1 MAKNA
6 PAPVPPITTLP
17 DLIDHLK
24 AAAQVELSTIPLY
37 LYATYSIKT
46 RGYSQWAA
54 GASAQR
60 TMIGISI
67 EEMLH
72 LTLVRNLLIAV
83 GDTDFRLY
91 DEQVVPTYPSPMLKR
106 EPELTLHLRKLSTD
120 QVANTF
126 MGIELP
132 DQHLKELLGDIAPY
146 DSLGEF
152 YARIEQGIRNLSLAG
167 AHGSDGAQAPDAIDW
182 TKAKK
187 DLWKFQYHRGYWNQ
201 NGGSD
206 QPLVIIDENSA
217 IQAMQIIVDQ
227 GEGAPGDNYSLPDPI
242 VRTDDHPPEK
252 LGKWQASH
260 FAKFSAIAK
269 GLDGIGVVVDD
280 NGRQKY
286 TIDDSEVIWP
296 VLDDPKLATVD
307 ADQPVKEL
315 MEFSNAVYCYV
326 LALLDTIYRTPM
338 EAMDPSNKQPFTDS
352 TRYAYERGFIA
363 VMQGVLYP
371 VADLLVRTPLKAS
384 EPSTHAGPPFEFYAF
399 TTKNARGRL
408 TPKADLV
415 ALCGKLLERFPSLG
429 GDDGVQRQIT
439 LLPDI
444 ELG

>member
-1 MAKNA
+1 MARNAPA

-91 DEQVVPTYPSPMLKR
+91 DKNVVPTYPSPMLKR
-106 EPELTLHLRKLSTD
+106 EPELMLRLRKLSTD

-152 YARIEQGIRNLSLAG
+152 YARIEQGIRNLSPTG
-167 AHGSDGAQAPDAIDW
+167 AIDW

-187 DLWKFQYHRGYWNQ
+187 DLWKFHYHRGYWNQ

-206 QPLVIIDENSA
+206 QPLVIVDENSA
-217 IQAMQIIVDQ
+217 LQAMQIIVDQ
-227 GEGAPGDNYSLPDPI
+227 GEGAPGDDHRLPDPI
-242 VRTDDHPPEK
+242 VRTDDYPPEQI
-252 LGKWQASH
+252 GKWQASH
-260 FAKFSAIAK
+260 FAKFSDIAK
-269 GLDGIGVVVDD
+269 GLDGIGVIVDD
-280 NGRQKY
+280 NGKQKY

-296 VLDDPKLATVD
+296 LLDDPKLATVD
-307 ADQPVKEL
+307 ADQPVKDL

-338 EAMDPSNKQPFTDS
+338 EAMDPGNKQPFTDS
-352 TRYAYERGFIA
+352 TRYAYERGFVA

-384 EPSTHAGPPFEFYAF
+384 DVTTHAGPPFEFYSF
-399 TTKNARGRL
+399 TTKNAKGHL

-415 ALCGKLLERFPSLG
+415 ALCGKLLESFPALG
-429 GDDGVQRQIT
+429 GDDGVQRQIA

-444 ELG
+444 ELT